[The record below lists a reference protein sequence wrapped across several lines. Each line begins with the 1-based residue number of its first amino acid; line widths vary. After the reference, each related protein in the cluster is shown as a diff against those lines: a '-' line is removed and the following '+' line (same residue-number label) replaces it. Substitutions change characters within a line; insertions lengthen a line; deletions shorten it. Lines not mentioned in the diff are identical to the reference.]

1 MTKEYKLGDQSYLHG
16 YSKKEQNRLY
26 KQARFLES
34 HVFEG
39 INLTGRKKLLEVGC
53 GVGAQTEILLKRYPQ
68 VNITGI
74 DLSQVQIQQAL
85 KHLANYV
92 ENNRVNLSVENAE
105 EMSFSSNQFDGAVL
119 IWFLEH
125 VLNPVKILKEVRRV
139 LKPGGVISC
148 SEVFNATL
156 YLSPECPAIME
167 YWNKFNKHQI
177 KMGGDPYV
185 GVKLGDLLRQVGFTK
200 IELIPRT
207 FCIDSRDKK
216 QRTLM
221 LRYWTELLLSA
232 APVLLESN
240 KVTPQL
246 FQKMKKEL
254 KMLSKNMNTTFYY
267 SYMQA
272 KASKLD

>member
-74 DLSQVQIQQAL
+74 DLSKVQIQQAL
-85 KHLANYV
+85 KHLASHV
-92 ENNRVNLSVENAE
+92 EDNRVNLYVENAE
-105 EMSFSSNQFDGAVL
+105 KMSFSSNQFDGAVI

-125 VLNPVKILKEVRRV
+125 VSNPVKILKEVKRV

-156 YLSPECPAIME
+156 YLSPECPATME
-167 YWNKFNKHQI
+167 YWNKFNEHQI
-177 KMGGDPYV
+177 RMGGDPYV
-185 GVKLGDLLRQVGFTK
+185 GVKLGDLLHQAGFTK
-200 IELIPRT
+200 IELVPKT

-232 APVLLESN
+232 APVLLKSK
-240 KVTPQL
+240 KVNPQL
-246 FQKMKKEL
+246 FEKMKREL
-254 KMLSKNMNTTFYY
+254 KMLSKNMNTTLVFRRKIILP
-267 SYMQA
+267 Q
-272 KASKLD
+272 DH